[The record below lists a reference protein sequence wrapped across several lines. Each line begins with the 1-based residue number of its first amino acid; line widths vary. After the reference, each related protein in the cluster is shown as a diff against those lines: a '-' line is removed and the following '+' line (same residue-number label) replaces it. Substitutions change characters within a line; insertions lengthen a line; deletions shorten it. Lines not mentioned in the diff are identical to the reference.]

1 MNVIIRQ
8 EILQGALNRVRE
20 QANTGLWTG
29 QIETAYFE
37 NCRWYIERY
46 ECIIL
51 FTRDTGYH
59 SSGWWKNPDYER
71 CYHLSLSFQGERK
84 RNITEKIV
92 KGLFGD
98 NQKLL
103 WIEPPYSKIGKQK
116 EVWHYRLF
124 CDALWNPIKPRG
136 EVYNTEFTEKGWKSF
151 SEVHGDKE

>member
-1 MNVIIRQ
+1 MNIIIRQ
-8 EILQGALNRVRE
+8 EILEGALNKVRT
-20 QANTGLWTG
+20 QANTGLWQG
-29 QIETAYFE
+29 QTDTPYFE
-37 NCRWYIERY
+37 SCRWFIERY
-46 ECIIL
+46 ECIII

-59 SSGWWKNPDYER
+59 SSGWWKNPDFEM
-71 CYHLSLSFQGERK
+71 CYHLSISFQGERK

-92 KGLFGD
+92 KGLFAE

-103 WIEPPYSKIGKQK
+103 WVEPPYSRIGKQK

-151 SEVHGDKE
+151 SEVHGEKD